1 MQCAALL
8 SLSHLLLF
16 FSLAAPSSLSAQTS
30 AAAGSSHR
38 RRKIH
43 SSRSTILRFLAAGVS
58 PWSPLASPPSCV
70 VHHRKVKAYGPQL
83 PPWPPLQLLSSSSTW
98 AGHLGLS
105 LFLLVLT
112 VSLR

>member
-1 MQCAALL
+1 
-8 SLSHLLLF
+8 
-16 FSLAAPSSLSAQTS
+16 
-30 AAAGSSHR
+30 
-38 RRKIH
+38 
-43 SSRSTILRFLAAGVS
+43 
-58 PWSPLASPPSCV
+58 
-70 VHHRKVKAYGPQL
+70 VKAYGPQL